1 MLVGYLEYEDPLA
14 VSFEPD
20 TGAKSSTFTNGAL
33 DGTCNRLRDSL
44 SFDSC
49 CFDCYARATFIE
61 E

>member
-1 MLVGYLEYEDPLA
+1 MLVGYLESEDPLA

-20 TGAKSSTFTNGAL
+20 TRAKRISFTNGVI
-33 DGTCNRLRDSL
+33 DGPYKRLRDSL
-44 SFDSC
+44 SFDSW